1 MTAMPRSLTKGQ
13 RREYRQGVLFVLP
26 FMLLFLVFVLLPV
39 VISVVLSF
47 TSYNIIQPPS
57 FAGLD
62 NYKQLFLDDD
72 VFQTCV
78 RNTLLFAF
86 IAGPVGLA
94 ASFILAWVIN
104 QMKLRSLF
112 AIAFYAPSITS
123 GIAMSTV
130 WLYIFSPNRY
140 GLVNNLLIQL
150 GFINTP
156 ILWNQDARYLLG
168 VIILILLWASLST
181 SFLAFIAGFQTID
194 ASLYE
199 AAAVDGIRTRWQEL
213 WYITLPCIKPQ
224 LMFSAIMSITSS
236 FTIGDQITMLVG
248 FPSPNYAAHTIMHH
262 LQDYGSTRFEMG
274 YACAIATVLFLLM
287 VVCNTLIQKFLR
299 KVGN

>member
-1 MTAMPRSLTKGQ
+1 MPRSLTKGQ

-72 VFQTCV
+72 VFQICV

-156 ILWNQDARYLLG
+156 ILWNQDARYRRG
-168 VIILILLWASLST
+168 VIILIQIWMSMGNGFLV
-181 SFLAFIAGFQTID
+181 FLAGLQNVNAEY
-194 ASLYE
+194 YE
-199 AAAVDGIRTRWQEL
+199 AAAVDGVSGRLQQL
-213 WYITLPCIKPQ
+213 VYITLPQMKPQ
-224 LMFSAIMSITSS
+224 LLFGCINAITASFAVFDISA
-236 FTIGDQITMLVG
+236 G
-248 FPSPNYAAHTIMHH
+248 FAGVPSPNYAADTIVSH
-262 LQDYGSTRFEMG
+262 LYDFAFIRFEMG
-274 YACAIATVLFLLM
+274 YASAIAVVLFVLTFAISRIVM
-287 VVCNTLIQKFLR
+287 HALR
-299 KVGN
+299 EKE

>member
-1 MTAMPRSLTKGQ
+1 MPRSLTKGQ

-72 VFQTCV
+72 VFQTRV

-168 VIILILLWASLST
+168 VIILIQIWMSMGNGFLV
-181 SFLAFIAGFQTID
+181 FLAGLQNVNAEY
-194 ASLYE
+194 YE
-199 AAAVDGIRTRWQEL
+199 AAAVDGVSGRLQQL
-213 WYITLPCIKPQ
+213 VYITLPQMKPQ
-224 LMFSAIMSITSS
+224 LLFGCINAITASFAVFDISA
-236 FTIGDQITMLVG
+236 G
-248 FPSPNYAAHTIMHH
+248 FAGVPSPNYAADTIVSH
-262 LQDYGSTRFEMG
+262 LYDFAFIRFEMG
-274 YACAIATVLFLLM
+274 YASAIAVVLFVLTFAISRIVM
-287 VVCNTLIQKFLR
+287 HALR
-299 KVGN
+299 EKE

>member
-1 MTAMPRSLTKGQ
+1 MPRSLTKGQ

-130 WLYIFSPNRY
+130 WLYIFSPTATAWSITCSSSW
-140 GLVNNLLIQL
+140 GSS
-150 GFINTP
+150 TP
-156 ILWNQDARYLLG
+156 PFSGTRTPVTCW
-168 VIILILLWASLST
+168 VSLS
-181 SFLAFIAGFQTID
+181 
-194 ASLYE
+194 
-199 AAAVDGIRTRWQEL
+199 
-213 WYITLPCIKPQ
+213 
-224 LMFSAIMSITSS
+224 SS
-236 FTIGDQITMLVG
+236 KSG
-248 FPSPNYAAHTIMHH
+248 
-262 LQDYGSTRFEMG
+262 
-274 YACAIATVLFLLM
+274 
-287 VVCNTLIQKFLR
+287 
-299 KVGN
+299 

>member
-1 MTAMPRSLTKGQ
+1 MPRSLTKGQ

-78 RNTLLFAF
+78 RNTMLFAF

-168 VIILILLWASLST
+168 VIILIQIWMSMGNGFLV
-181 SFLAFIAGFQTID
+181 FLAGLQNVNAEY
-194 ASLYE
+194 YE
-199 AAAVDGIRTRWQEL
+199 AAAVDGVSGRLQQL
-213 WYITLPCIKPQ
+213 VYITLPQMKPQ
-224 LMFSAIMSITSS
+224 LLFGCINAITASFSVFDISA
-236 FTIGDQITMLVG
+236 G
-248 FPSPNYAAHTIMHH
+248 FAGVPSPNYAADTIVSH
-262 LQDYGSTRFEMG
+262 LYDFAFIRFEMG
-274 YACAIATVLFLLM
+274 YASAIAVVLFVLTFAISRIVM
-287 VVCNTLIQKFLR
+287 HALR
-299 KVGN
+299 EKE

>member
-1 MTAMPRSLTKGQ
+1 MPRSLTKGQ

-168 VIILILLWASLST
+168 VIILIHIWMSMGNGFLV
-181 SFLAFIAGFQTID
+181 FLAGLQNVNAEY
-194 ASLYE
+194 YE
-199 AAAVDGIRTRWQEL
+199 AAAVDGVSGRLQQL
-213 WYITLPCIKPQ
+213 VYITLPQMKPQ
-224 LMFSAIMSITSS
+224 LLFGCINAITASFAVFDISA
-236 FTIGDQITMLVG
+236 G
-248 FPSPNYAAHTIMHH
+248 FAGVPSPNYAADTIVSH
-262 LQDYGSTRFEMG
+262 LYDFAFIRFEMG
-274 YACAIATVLFLLM
+274 YASAIAVVLFVLTFAISRIVM
-287 VVCNTLIQKFLR
+287 HALR
-299 KVGN
+299 EKE

>member
-1 MTAMPRSLTKGQ
+1 MPRSLTKGQ

-104 QMKLRSLF
+104 QMTLRSLF

-168 VIILILLWASLST
+168 VIILIQIWMSMGNGFLV
-181 SFLAFIAGFQTID
+181 FLAGLQNVNAEY
-194 ASLYE
+194 YE
-199 AAAVDGIRTRWQEL
+199 AAAVDGVSGRLQQL
-213 WYITLPCIKPQ
+213 VYITLPQMKPQ
-224 LMFSAIMSITSS
+224 LLFGCINAITASFAVFDISA
-236 FTIGDQITMLVG
+236 G
-248 FPSPNYAAHTIMHH
+248 FAGVPSPNYAADTIVSH
-262 LQDYGSTRFEMG
+262 LYDFAFIRFEMG
-274 YACAIATVLFLLM
+274 YASAIAVVLFVLTFAISRIVM
-287 VVCNTLIQKFLR
+287 HALR
-299 KVGN
+299 EKE

>member
-1 MTAMPRSLTKGQ
+1 MPRSLTKGQ

-168 VIILILLWASLST
+168 VIILIQIWMSMCNGFLV
-181 SFLAFIAGFQTID
+181 FLAGLQNVNAEY
-194 ASLYE
+194 YE
-199 AAAVDGIRTRWQEL
+199 AAAVDGVSGRLQQL
-213 WYITLPCIKPQ
+213 VYITLPQMKPQ
-224 LMFSAIMSITSS
+224 LLFGCINAITASFAVFDISA
-236 FTIGDQITMLVG
+236 G
-248 FPSPNYAAHTIMHH
+248 FAGVPSPNYAADTIVSH
-262 LQDYGSTRFEMG
+262 LYDFAFIRFEMG
-274 YACAIATVLFLLM
+274 YASAIAVVLFVLTFAISRIVM
-287 VVCNTLIQKFLR
+287 HALR
-299 KVGN
+299 EKE

>member
-1 MTAMPRSLTKGQ
+1 MPRSLTKGQ

-72 VFQTCV
+72 VFQICV

-168 VIILILLWASLST
+168 VIILIQIWMSMGNGVLV
-181 SFLAFIAGFQTID
+181 FLAGLQNVNAEY
-194 ASLYE
+194 YE
-199 AAAVDGIRTRWQEL
+199 AAAVDGVSGRLQQL
-213 WYITLPCIKPQ
+213 VYITLPQMKPQ
-224 LMFSAIMSITSS
+224 LLFGCINAITASFAVFDISA
-236 FTIGDQITMLVG
+236 G
-248 FPSPNYAAHTIMHH
+248 FAGVPSPNYAADTIVSH
-262 LQDYGSTRFEMG
+262 LYDFAFIRFEMG
-274 YACAIATVLFLLM
+274 YASAIAVVLFVLTFAISRIVM
-287 VVCNTLIQKFLR
+287 HALR
-299 KVGN
+299 EKE

>member
-1 MTAMPRSLTKGQ
+1 MPRSLTKGQ

-26 FMLLFLVFVLLPV
+26 FMLLFLVFDLLPV

-168 VIILILLWASLST
+168 VIILIQIWMSMGNGFLV
-181 SFLAFIAGFQTID
+181 FLAGLQNVNAEY
-194 ASLYE
+194 YE
-199 AAAVDGIRTRWQEL
+199 AAAVDGVSGRLQQL
-213 WYITLPCIKPQ
+213 VYITLPQMKPQ
-224 LMFSAIMSITSS
+224 LLFGCINAITASFAVFDISA
-236 FTIGDQITMLVG
+236 G
-248 FPSPNYAAHTIMHH
+248 FAGVPSPNYAADTIVSH
-262 LQDYGSTRFEMG
+262 LYDFAFIRFEMG
-274 YACAIATVLFLLM
+274 YASAIAVVLFVLTFAISRIVM
-287 VVCNTLIQKFLR
+287 HALR
-299 KVGN
+299 EKE

>member
-1 MTAMPRSLTKGQ
+1 MPRSLTKGQ

-123 GIAMSTV
+123 GIAMPTV

-168 VIILILLWASLST
+168 VIILIQIWMSMGNGFLV
-181 SFLAFIAGFQTID
+181 FLAGLQNVNAEY
-194 ASLYE
+194 YE
-199 AAAVDGIRTRWQEL
+199 AAAVDGVSGRLQQL
-213 WYITLPCIKPQ
+213 VYITLPQMKPQ
-224 LMFSAIMSITSS
+224 LLFGCINAITASFAVFDISA
-236 FTIGDQITMLVG
+236 G
-248 FPSPNYAAHTIMHH
+248 FAGVPSPNYAADTIVSH
-262 LQDYGSTRFEMG
+262 LYDFAFIRFEMG
-274 YACAIATVLFLLM
+274 YASAIAVVLFVLTFAISRIVM
-287 VVCNTLIQKFLR
+287 HALR
-299 KVGN
+299 EKE